1 MGLMSLTT
9 HLYEGYVDINNE
21 ARQFSDKQ
29 IFGTPEYIGESRAD
43 PIAASSRATLDPIL
57 RFHSARSDFKTGIRE
72 DDRLLEHG
80 NHSLRVFSWLRS
92 IFR

>member
-29 IFGTPEYIGESRAD
+29 IFGTPEYIGK
-43 PIAASSRATLDPIL
+43 SSVVMKLLHDQTLISYHH
-57 RFHSARSDFKTGIRE
+57 F
-72 DDRLLEHG
+72 
-80 NHSLRVFSWLRS
+80 
-92 IFR
+92 

>member
-29 IFGTPEYIGESRAD
+29 IFGTPGKKNFRLKYFYYLLRYPACSLF
-43 PIAASSRATLDPIL
+43 PIPFLFCYPIPDS
-57 RFHSARSDFKTGIRE
+57 H
-72 DDRLLEHG
+72 LL
-80 NHSLRVFSWLRS
+80 
-92 IFR
+92 